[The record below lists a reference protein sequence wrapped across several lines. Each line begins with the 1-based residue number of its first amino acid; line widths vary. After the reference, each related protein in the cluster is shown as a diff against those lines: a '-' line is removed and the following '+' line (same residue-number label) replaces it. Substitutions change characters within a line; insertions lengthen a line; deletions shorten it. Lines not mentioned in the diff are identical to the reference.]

1 MKILVSAKMI
11 DQELI
16 IPVKVFVARASAA
29 YVPAEVITRDELVN
43 LSNLLV
49 KLPWWYD
56 LINLAEMV
64 SATRNNRMENGNETD
79 SYVAYNFT
87 WLLPEEQKLLFMMK
101 HKAKMPFL
109 ATIDKD

>member
-1 MKILVSAKMI
+1 MI

-16 IPVKVFVARASAA
+16 IPVRVFVSRNSSS
-29 YVPAEVITRDELVN
+29 YVPAEKITRDELVN

-64 SATRNNRMENGNETD
+64 SATRNNSATVNETH
-79 SYVAYNFT
+79 VVYNFT
-87 WLLPEEQKLLFMMK
+87 WLLPEEQNLLFMMK
-101 HKAKMPFL
+101 HRAKMPFI
-109 ATIDKD
+109 ATVDKDD

>member
-1 MKILVSAKMI
+1 MI
-11 DQELI
+11 DLEPI
-16 IPVKVFVARASAA
+16 IPVKVFVGRASSA

-56 LINLAEMV
+56 LLNLAEMV
-64 SATRNNRMENGNETD
+64 SATCNNKTDTENAT
-79 SYVAYNFT
+79 YVVYNFT

-101 HKAKMPFL
+101 HQGKMPFM
-109 ATIDKD
+109 ATIDKDD